1 MDGVLSSPEGK
12 PALADLNNFAT
23 GGVSLRRIHMQ
34 EQLKNQHG
42 NYCNQLNSI
51 EFYQCLGFLK

>member
-23 GGVSLRRIHMQ
+23 GSVSLIRIHTE
-34 EQLKNQHG
+34 EQLKSPTQ
-42 NYCNQLNSI
+42 
-51 EFYQCLGFLK
+51 

>member
-23 GGVSLRRIHMQ
+23 GGVSLIRIHTQ
-34 EQLKNQHG
+34 EQLKNPTR
-42 NYCNQLNSI
+42 
-51 EFYQCLGFLK
+51 